1 MFCDYWLPSLFSR
14 IFLVVCSNTSKQRS
28 QETLYFF
35 PWSKVKSQS
44 VTSVTGLLFHSGS
57 GYWGLGRGPIVE
69 GPDRMLWLGWGR
81 LTWRGTSWAWVGSL
95 GGRGPW
101 GIHIPTLADYA
112 FVGAKVVLATV
123 RTPLNGIVATGSS
136 TNLWHISIGG
146 WIGGVATTWCGCGLR
161 SLTCVWTGGAVASL
175 WVQGR
180 GLRWMHVV
188 HLLLLWLLYHSI
200 LHLTLKMKKDRNS
213 IKRAFWVTMLQKF
226 SKCEVKAWLCRNWI
240 ILPPLRFYVKSSFG
254 RFKQSKHV
262 IFWQF

>member
-1 MFCDYWLPSLFSR
+1 MFGYHNILWLLTS
-14 IFLVVCSNTSKQRS
+14 IIIQQNFLSSNTSKQRS

-57 GYWGLGRGPIVE
+57 GYWGLGRGAIVE
-69 GPDRMLWLGWGR
+69 GPDRMLWLGWGG
-81 LTWRGTSWAWVGSL
+81 LTWRGSSSAWVGSL

-101 GIHIPTLADYA
+101 GIHIPTLAYHT

-123 RTPLNGIVATGSS
+123 RPPLNRVVATGSS

-161 SLTCVWTGGAVASL
+161 SLTCVWTGGAMASL

-200 LHLTLKMKKDRNS
+200 LHLTLKMKK
-213 IKRAFWVTMLQKF
+213 IEIQLRALSDCCF
-226 SKCEVKAWLCRNWI
+226 SKNRI
-240 ILPPLRFYVKSSFG
+240 IFFRKTLPLK
-254 RFKQSKHV
+254 
-262 IFWQF
+262 